1 MSTFE
6 NDKMTIIHEMEKTL
20 KTKFMDCEGP
30 FMEGMITVEDM
41 VAFLN
46 DDDDVIDKY
55 ADIIERQID
64 NFITYEYQ
72 GFEEMTTAIKN
83 HNYGMPKNEDIMDYM
98 YDEIYEEYISEDLK
112 PSMIIPRWGAAILE
126 DYVGINDIFEEC
138 FDNECEIK
146 RGVESFQILWRSYAS
161 RCKSA

>member
-1 MSTFE
+1 
-6 NDKMTIIHEMEKTL
+6 
-20 KTKFMDCEGP
+20 
-30 FMEGMITVEDM
+30 MEGMITVEDM

-126 DYVGINDIFEEC
+126 DYVGINDIFVEC

>member
-1 MSTFE
+1 MSVFE
-6 NDKMTIIHEMEKTL
+6 NNKMTIIHEIEKTL
-20 KTKFMDCEGP
+20 KTKFMDYEGP

-55 ADIIERQID
+55 ADIIKKQID

-72 GFEEMTTAIKN
+72 GFEEMTTAVKN
-83 HNYGMPKNEDIMDYM
+83 HSDDDYNEDIMDYM
-98 YDEIYEEYISEDLK
+98 YDEIYDEYISEDLK

-126 DYVGINDIFEEC
+126 DYVGINDIFVEC

-161 RCKSA
+161 RKSA